1 MSITVEEAR
10 ELSQKITAHRRY
22 IHENAEVHMDLPK
35 TSAYVEAQLQALGYE
50 TQRIGSSGIVALAG
64 NKKPGK
70 VFLIRADMDAL
81 PIPEQSGVPFACT
94 TGNMH
99 ACGHDGHAAMLLGAA
114 ELLKRHEGEIEGT
127 VKLMFQ
133 PAEET
138 LAGARMML
146 ENGVLENPKVDAAMM
161 IHGTGSAPM
170 KTGTVLLAKQGA
182 AAADW
187 LKITVPGKGAHGAMP
202 DVSIDPLNVIAHIH
216 IALQAIN
223 AREISPASNIALTV
237 GQIHGGSTSNVI
249 PDSAMLSGTL
259 RTDDEQVR
267 KFAKQRMI
275 EIAQGIAQ
283 TFRAEATVE
292 YERECPCFAVDGPL
306 ADELSQYIHT
316 LVGDELF
323 VDLSK
328 VTTGSKTMG
337 SEDFAWISQQVPSVC
352 VSLATGGPENGCL
365 YPLHHP
371 KVTFDENAYP
381 IGAAV
386 YAECAMEWL
395 KHHK

>member
-1 MSITVEEAR
+1 MSILAEAK
-10 ELSQKITAHRRY
+10 EISQKIVAHRRY
-22 IHENAEVHMDLPK
+22 IHENAELHLDLPK
-35 TSAYVEAQLQALGYE
+35 TSAYVEEQLHALGYE
-50 TQRIGSSGIVALAG
+50 TQRLGSSGIVALAG
-64 NKKPGK
+64 GKKPGK
-70 VFLIRADMDAL
+70 VFLIRGDMDAL

-99 ACGHDGHAAMLLGAA
+99 ACGHDGHTAMLLGAA
-114 ELLKRHEGEIEGT
+114 ELLKKHEDEIEGT

-161 IHGTGSAPM
+161 IHGSGSAPM

-187 LKITVPGKGAHGAMP
+187 FKIIVKGKGAHGAMP
-202 DVSIDPLNVIAHIH
+202 DMSIDPLNVIAHMH
-216 IALQAIN
+216 IALQALN
-223 AREISPASNIALTV
+223 AREICPADNIALTV
-237 GQIHGGSTSNVI
+237 GQMHGGSTSNVI
-249 PDSAMLSGTL
+249 PESAMMSGTL
-259 RTDDEQVR
+259 RTENEEVR
-267 KFAKQRMI
+267 KFAKQRI
-275 EIAQGIAQ
+275 VEIAQSVAG

-292 YERECPCFAVDGPL
+292 YERECPSFAVDGAL
-306 ADELSQYIHT
+306 VDELSQYVHE

-328 VTTGSKTMG
+328 VPLTSKTMG

-352 VSLATGGPENGCL
+352 VSLATGGPANGCI

-371 KVTFDENAYP
+371 KVTFDEDAYP

-386 YAECAMEWL
+386 YASCAMEWL
-395 KHHK
+395 RHHK